1 MLNILD
7 KAKERLTHLTEKN
20 GKKYVRLSVKGGGC
34 AGFGYD
40 QSFENDK
47 NEKDILIDNLL
58 LVDQIY
64 ETALKS
70 GAVGG
75 KLLGAGGGGFMLLFV
90 PPDKQKKIRDN
101 LSKLVNVPFVFE
113 NTGSRIALYQPEGL
127 QII

>member
-40 QSFENDK
+40 WSFENDK

-64 ETALKS
+64 EMYIMGMQLLI
-70 GAVGG
+70 
-75 KLLGAGGGGFMLLFV
+75 KLMG
-90 PPDKQKKIRDN
+90 
-101 LSKLVNVPFVFE
+101 
-113 NTGSRIALYQPEGL
+113 
-127 QII
+127 